1 MVGVG
6 EVYGRGRGLG
16 AAVGV
21 IWLIL
26 ACLPGA
32 FIEVFRA
39 EVTRCNLQAVIGF
52 GMWLVGWLVVIGANG
67 DGDGD

>member
-21 IWLIL
+21 IWLVL

-39 EVTRCNLQAVIGF
+39 EVTRCNLQAVDRIALWGRVA
-52 GMWLVGWLVVIGANG
+52 VG
-67 DGDGD
+67 